1 MDRWMHGWTFDA
13 SFLWNEESWRE
24 DYAVSAKVSVARH
37 FVEIKEKRNEKQKKD
52 RKEWDE
58 ARKRGSGDGISCSS
72 ILDREFERKSRSRL
86 CHGGWPLIH
95 GFSPKSLA
103 ACSRGQWTRFHPG
116 ELLEKDSEAGRGRMR
131 GRGTLLP
138 ETRRDLK
145 TRARDLS

>member
-1 MDRWMHGWTFDA
+1 MLRFSGTKNLGEKIMQYLRKCPLRD
-13 SFLWNEESWRE
+13 
-24 DYAVSAKVSVARH
+24 
-37 FVEIKEKRNEKQKKD
+37 VEIKKKRNEKQKKD

-103 ACSRGQWTRFHPG
+103 ACSRGQ
-116 ELLEKDSEAGRGRMR
+116 
-131 GRGTLLP
+131 
-138 ETRRDLK
+138 
-145 TRARDLS
+145 